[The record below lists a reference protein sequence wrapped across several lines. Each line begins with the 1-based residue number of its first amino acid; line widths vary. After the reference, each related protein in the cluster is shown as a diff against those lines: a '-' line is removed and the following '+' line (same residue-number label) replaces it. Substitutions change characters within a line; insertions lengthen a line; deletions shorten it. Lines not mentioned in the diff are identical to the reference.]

1 MTEIK
6 HKVGIIGAG
15 VIADFHAQALLAM
28 QGVELVAAYARN
40 QEKADS
46 FSQKYGCSGYSDL
59 TEFLKHPGMDVVTI
73 GSVSGVH
80 LEHATAAAKSGKHI
94 ICEKPLEVTPSR
106 IDEMIKVCE
115 ENSVMLSGIFPGDSM
130 IPPIFSKKPL
140 IQADLEK
147 WFFVILQSNG
157 GGRRNIMIAGRG
169 RVHRSWM
176 AEEL

>member
-1 MTEIK
+1 MTETK

-15 VIADFHAQALLAM
+15 VIADFHAQALQAI
-28 QGVELVAAYARN
+28 QSVELVAAYARN

-80 LEHATAAAKSGKHI
+80 LEHATAAARRASTSFARTTG
-94 ICEKPLEVTPSR
+94 VTPSR

-115 ENSVMLSGIFPGDSM
+115 ENGVMLSGIFPGGSM

-140 IQADLEK
+140 SQADLEK

-157 GGRRNIMIAGRG
+157 GGRRNIMIVGRG
-169 RVHRSWM
+169 GAPGSWM